1 MIKKAERSRDYYPAQ
16 RLMDQPLG
24 SMPCLRSSA
33 RASSFIQLPR
43 LIPARSAA
51 SFNCWRSSGLIR
63 IWKVGDQP
71 SPLGVLSR
79 FAVDTYVHNL
89 IVWFLLCTYVSTAYI
104 EKTTPQTVGAVPGRL
119 TKTLVEVT
127 LWLALSLPKHA
138 LNLHGVFSPWAN
150 SQIRSSMLLLP
161 PSAKHAKKRPQVVSV
176 FWCVVFALR
185 RYSMFNLQTLTA
197 KAR

>member
-1 MIKKAERSRDYYPAQ
+1 MNKKARRSRDFYPAQ

-43 LIPARSAA
+43 LMPARSAA

-104 EKTTPQTVGAVPGRL
+104 EKTTLQTVGAVPGRL

-127 LWLALSLPKHA
+127 LCA
-138 LNLHGVFSPWAN
+138 LNIHGVFSPCVN
-150 SQIRSSMLLLP
+150 SQIRSSTLLLQP
-161 PSAKHAKKRPQVVSV
+161 NTKHAKKTCRMCLYSGVS
-176 FWCVVFALR
+176 F
-185 RYSMFNLQTLTA
+185 SP
-197 KAR
+197 